1 MYSLVGKDFL
11 VEMEISD
18 MNAKGPIIS
27 EYSFDALNFTKRKRK
42 NWTNFCPRI

>member
-18 MNAKGPIIS
+18 MNAKSQLIS
-27 EYSFDALNFTKRKRK
+27 ECSFDVLNFPKK
-42 NWTNFCPRI
+42 TNEKFTFL